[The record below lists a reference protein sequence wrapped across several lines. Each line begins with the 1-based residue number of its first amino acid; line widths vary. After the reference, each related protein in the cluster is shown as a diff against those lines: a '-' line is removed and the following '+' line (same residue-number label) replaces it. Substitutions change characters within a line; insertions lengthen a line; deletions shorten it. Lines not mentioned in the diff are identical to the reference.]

1 MALSDAKDWA
11 GRSVLANAATV
22 LLFSAKRAKRSRL
35 ELSVGG
41 GTRGGAVEVVVVGG
55 WVGRV
60 MGREKAELLDDLD
73 GSLGSSLII
82 DHASKEIRNV
92 D

>member
-55 WVGRV
+55 WVGKV
-60 MGREKAELLDDLD
+60 IGREKAELDLD
-73 GSLGSSLII
+73 GGFGSSL
-82 DHASKEIRNV
+82 HASEERNI
-92 D
+92 DYAM